1 MIYITGSNSKL
12 LSGELATYL
21 TGRYVEFRL
30 TPFSFTEFLRVAGI
44 DDREKAFWA
53 YLEFGGMPFLS
64 ELGYRASPCKRYL
77 EDLYG
82 AILLKDVVRRK
93 KIRDVDLLARIVRYV
108 MTETGHV
115 FSAKR
120 IVDFLKHEKCE
131 TAPSTVLNYL
141 RACEE
146 AFLIARV
153 EREDLIGKRVLSV
166 DEKYYVTDCGLRNAN
181 VSSDV
186 GRDVDQLM
194 EVVVYQEMRRRGY
207 AVTIGRVKEKEV
219 DFVCRRGK
227 ERVYLQ
233 VAYLMPTEET
243 RQREFGALASVPDQ
257 FAKIVLSMDRFDF
270 SRDGIRHCY
279 LPDFLVS

>member
-1 MIYITGSNSKL
+1 M
-12 LSGELATYL
+12 
-21 TGRYVEFRL
+21 
-30 TPFSFTEFLRVAGI
+30 
-44 DDREKAFWA
+44 
-53 YLEFGGMPFLS
+53 
-64 ELGYRASPCKRYL
+64 
-77 EDLYG
+77 
-82 AILLKDVVRRK
+82 
-93 KIRDVDLLARIVRYV
+93 
-108 MTETGHV
+108 
-115 FSAKR
+115 
-120 IVDFLKHEKCE
+120 
-131 TAPSTVLNYL
+131 LNYL

-186 GRDVDQLM
+186 GRDVDQLL

-219 DFVCRRGK
+219 DFVCQRGK

-279 LPDFLVS
+279 LPDFLSMA